1 RRRHTR
7 SKRDWSSDVCSS
19 DLHENYL
26 MRRDVP
32 FDDIVEGLTPFFVS
46 RQIICGAG
54 RVGIGQDGG
63 RPGFQISQRADYFE
77 VNVGLE
83 TTLKRPIINT
93 RDEPHADPRMYRRLH
108 VIIGDA
114 NLSETAI
121 WLKHGM
127 TAIVIAMIEAGA
139 VPEDLA
145 LENPVGALHEISH
158 DPSLTT
164 TVRLADGRQMTAVDL
179 QREYLNAARKYVGTD

>member
-1 RRRHTR
+1 
-7 SKRDWSSDVCSS
+7 
-19 DLHENYL
+19 
-26 MRRDVP
+26 
-32 FDDIVEGLTPFFVS
+32 
-46 RQIICGAG
+46 
-54 RVGIGQDGG
+54 
-63 RPGFQISQRADYFE
+63 
-77 VNVGLE
+77 
-83 TTLKRPIINT
+83 
-93 RDEPHADPRMYRRLH
+93 MYRRLH

-145 LENPVGALHEISH
+145 LENPDGALHEISH
-158 DPSLTT
+158 DPSLMT

-179 QREYLNAARKYVGTD
+179 QREYLDRKSVVQGKREGVRGQGSRG